1 VRLNLSLFGSDF
13 LHLAAKKIDTILR
26 CDTSPLAAGR
36 ISFAVAGEKLGKKLI
51 LNLLR
56 NYD

>member
-13 LHLAAKKIDTILR
+13 PHLAAKKSTP
-26 CDTSPLAAGR
+26 SPPLAAGR

-51 LNLLR
+51 
-56 NYD
+56 